1 MDIREMIL
9 SQLKVILGT
18 LPMITTVV
26 RNRGLLDQEQRPAA
40 VLMDGDETARLTGDK
55 RGRIR
60 MSPELITMKPQL
72 FIVLKSQKPNNEYVG
87 EDINNYRA
95 ELIVGGQQSTQTSL
109 TLVGS
114 NGNIAYTGCVT
125 DLKSGQFG
133 RGPDADWTSI
143 SPTSSIPAHFNK
155 ETDCNG

>member
-72 FIVLKSQKPNNEYVG
+72 FIILKSHKPTNEYVG
-87 EDINNYRA
+87 EDLNQYRA
-95 ELIVGGQQSTQTSL
+95 DLITAVDLDATL
-109 TLVGS
+109 RTLVGS
-114 NGNIAYTGCVT
+114 NGNIAYTGCTT
-125 DLKSGQFG
+125 DLKSGQQAEGQMRLDFDITYVLD
-133 RGPDADWTSI
+133 PSAL
-143 SPTSSIPAHFNK
+143 
-155 ETDCNG
+155 